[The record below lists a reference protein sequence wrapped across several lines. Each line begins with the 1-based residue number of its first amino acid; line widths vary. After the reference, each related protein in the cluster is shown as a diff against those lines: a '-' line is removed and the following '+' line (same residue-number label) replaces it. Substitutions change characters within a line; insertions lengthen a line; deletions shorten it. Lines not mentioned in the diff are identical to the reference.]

1 MIKFHTDVKY
11 DSILDNFSF
20 RYHRANVKVAV
31 ADLKKTFSLFWSP
44 NL

>member
-1 MIKFHTDVKY
+1 MIKFLTDVKY

-31 ADLKKTFSLFWSP
+31 ADLKKNFFVVLVP
-44 NL
+44 